1 MVPTLEVLTIPEIN
15 TRLAALEARAGAS
28 ADELRQR
35 ADRYE
40 LSQEGQAIL
49 RKLEDLTYLREHAER

>member
-1 MVPTLEVLTIPEIN
+1 MVPTLEVLTISKISA
-15 TRLAALEARAGAS
+15 RLAELEARAGAS
-28 ADELRQR
+28 VDELRQR

-40 LSQEGQAIL
+40 LSQEGQSIL

>member
-1 MVPTLEVLTIPEIN
+1 MVPTLEVLTIPEIS

-35 ADRYE
+35 ADWYE

-49 RKLEDLTYLREHAER
+49 RKLEDLTSLREHAER

>member
-1 MVPTLEVLTIPEIN
+1 MVPTLEVLTIPEIS
-15 TRLAALEARAGAS
+15 TRLAELEARAGAS

>member
-1 MVPTLEVLTIPEIN
+1 MVPTLEMLTIPEIRI
-15 TRLAALEARAGAS
+15 RLAELEARAGAS
-28 ADELRQR
+28 ADELRRR

-49 RKLEDLTYLREHAER
+49 RKLEDLTYLQEHAER

>member
-1 MVPTLEVLTIPEIN
+1 MVPTLEVLTIPEID

-35 ADRYE
+35 ADQYE